1 MAVYGYTRVSTVEQA
16 DGTSLAEQARK
27 IKGVALMKGV
37 EVAHIFSEPGV
48 SGSIPLEQ
56 RPAGRELLA
65 DLQAGDLLIVSKL
78 DRAFRNAADALTKA
92 DAWKRQG
99 IRLIVADMGA
109 EPVTDNGTAKLFFSV
124 LAAMAEFERERIL
137 ERVSDG
143 RRAKAAKGGA
153 IGGSAPFGFRVE
165 GSGKAATLVEVPEQ
179 QAAIATILK
188 LRGQGL
194 PLRKIAAAVEAEHG
208 LRVSH
213 QAVRRICKAIPS
225 SKEKS
230 SSPALV

>member
-1 MAVYGYTRVSTVEQA
+1 
-16 DGTSLAEQARK
+16 
-27 IKGVALMKGV
+27 MKGV

-56 RPAGRELLA
+56 RPAGRKVRA
-65 DLQAGDLLIVSKL
+65 ALQAGDLLIVSKL

-124 LAAMAEFERERIL
+124 LAAMAEFEREKIL

-153 IGGSAPFGFRVE
+153 IGGSAPLASE
-165 GSGKAATLVEVPEQ
+165 
-179 QAAIATILK
+179 LK
-188 LRGQGL
+188 GPAR
-194 PLRKIAAAVEAEHG
+194 PPRWSKCP
-208 LRVSH
+208 SNK
-213 QAVRRICKAIPS
+213 RRSPPS
-225 SKEKS
+225 
-230 SSPALV
+230 

>member
-1 MAVYGYTRVSTVEQA
+1 MRVYGYTRVSTVEQA
-16 DGTSLAEQARK
+16 EGSSLAEQARK

-37 EVAHIFSEPGV
+37 EVDHIFSERGV

-65 DLQAGDLLIVSKL
+65 AVHAGDLLIVSKL

-124 LAAMAEFERERIL
+124 LAAMAEFER
-137 ERVSDG
+137 
-143 RRAKAAKGGA
+143 
-153 IGGSAPFGFRVE
+153 
-165 GSGKAATLVEVPEQ
+165 
-179 QAAIATILK
+179 
-188 LRGQGL
+188 
-194 PLRKIAAAVEAEHG
+194 
-208 LRVSH
+208 
-213 QAVRRICKAIPS
+213 
-225 SKEKS
+225 
-230 SSPALV
+230 